1 MANAV
6 EERDE
11 KVISLQDDNNSRKGT
26 RVPQERE
33 NTLSCEREKD
43 MVALLSKFEYKV

>member
-1 MANAV
+1 MLWRR
-6 EERDE
+6 EIK

-26 RVPQERE
+26 GLPQERE
-33 NTLSCEREKD
+33 SMLSCEREKD